1 MNYEEFHK
9 KIKKSEEKMV
19 EAVVGDHKKNEYISL
34 TLSCASS
41 LSKISSRDIT
51 VSFEQKGGQK
61 SICAIHGKENDI
73 AFAIYNLMDYND
85 NFYETLTRVCA
96 FRKMYEC
103 GSFKTESR
111 IYNCESKEQQ
121 EIFRELLRKSPEEVD
136 RLKEELKK

>member
-51 VSFEQKGGQK
+51 VSFEQKGGQRP
-61 SICAIHGKENDI
+61 ICAIHGKENDI
-73 AFAIYNLMDYND
+73 AFAISQLMDYDD

-96 FRKMYEC
+96 FRKMQE
-103 GSFKTESR
+103 GESFKAKTTS
-111 IYNCESKEQQ
+111 INCDSKEQQ
-121 EIFRELLRKSPEEVD
+121 DVFRELLRRSPEEVD